1 MKYKLIEKIS
11 IPMPRHK
18 NKKDVGEKIIAKAQC
33 EKEYLILDLFRHK
46 RYIGRY
52 ALNIETGE
60 HAGRYD
66 SGDWNTQKLIRI
78 MGYDPLYESFYN
90 SRIFEKFQW
99 DTQEDM
105 EIVKNAM
112 QTVFSDKYLLAKIES
127 MEEDYGREKRLR
139 SLDNKFRKINRL
151 MEGIANNDEAFKEW
165 LYKICSTERY
175 LFWNKRNNTYG
186 CSNCGS
192 QIPEKNLDKPK
203 QGEIRKCPECGQ
215 AAVVKKRTQ
224 QIWTK
229 TRVCKLERVTPE
241 YGVARHYRV
250 EIEHCINGHHVFPE
264 EGVRILLYNKG
275 HVKPNYMILYNQ
287 DGETYEWNNGLT
299 RSDWYTSNARNKR
312 MDVCFLYPEGI
323 SEALKGTGYENMT
336 NAFIE
341 MSRQKL
347 KLDYNAAMAAGYRI
361 RGFGTMME
369 YLVKGR
375 FYKLCQETASSC
387 WAYNGSYLGP
397 LSVDGNNI
405 EDVMG
410 LKDKQKINRL
420 RDENGGYIRLEW
432 LKYAEVYSCK
442 IPKNTMDYLERNRI
456 TTKEIEQLPGGITAR
471 MSIEQIVNYIRKQAG
486 KYYRTPQKA
495 LSQWADYL
503 FMCKAQN
510 KNLNDEL
517 FYKPKDL
524 KQRHDELV
532 TDKKKLDTVRRMGEN
547 PELRQQEARIME
559 EKFPGTTEVMK
570 EIKEKYEFAAEGYRM
585 IMPENPV
592 EIVQE
597 GYALHHCAGSSERYF
612 NRIENR
618 ETFIGFL
625 RREQEP
631 GIPFY
636 TIEFEPGG
644 TIRQNRSYYDEE
656 PGIEEI
662 RGFLKLWQK
671 EIKKRL
677 TKEDKKHA
685 AQSAILREQNI
696 KELQEKQNTFVL
708 KKLEEDFMEAI

>member
-1 MKYKLIEKIS
+1 MKYKLIEKVP
-11 IPMPRHK
+11 IPIPRHK
-18 NKKDVGEKIIAKAQC
+18 NKKDIGEKIIVKAQT
-33 EKEYLILDLFRHK
+33 EKEYLILDLFRYK
-46 RYIGRY
+46 RYISRY
-52 ALNIETGE
+52 VLNTETGE
-60 HAGRYD
+60 YAGRYEQ
-66 SGDWNTQKLIRI
+66 GDWNTQKLIRI

-90 SRIFEKFQW
+90 SRILEKVQW
-99 DTQEDM
+99 DTKEDI
-105 EIVKNAM
+105 ETVKNAV
-112 QTVFSDKYLLAKIES
+112 QTVYSDKYLLSKIES
-127 MEEDYGREKRLR
+127 MEEDYGKEKRLR
-139 SLDNKFRKINRL
+139 SLDNKYRKIDRL
-151 MEGIANNDEAFKEW
+151 MEGITDNDEEFKEW

-175 LFWNKRNNTYG
+175 LFWNKGNNTYG

-192 QIPEKNLDKPK
+192 QILEKNLDKPR
-203 QGEIRKCPECGQ
+203 QGETRKCPECGQ
-215 AAVVKKRTQ
+215 PAVVKKRTQ
-224 QIWTK
+224 RIWSK
-229 TRVCKLERVTPE
+229 TRACKLERITPE
-241 YGVARHYRV
+241 YGVARHYRA
-250 EIEHCINGHHVFPE
+250 EIKHCINGHRVFLE

-275 HVKPNYMILYNQ
+275 HVRPNYMIFYNQ
-287 DGETYEWNNGLT
+287 DGETYEWSNGLT
-299 RSDWYTSNARNKR
+299 RSDWYTSNPQNKR
-312 MDVCFLYPEGI
+312 MEDCFLYPKGI
-323 SEALKGTGYENMT
+323 PEALKGTEYESVT
-336 NAFIE
+336 NAFVE
-341 MSRQKL
+341 MARL
-347 KLDYNAAMAAGYRI
+347 GLMLNYNSLMAAGCRLHKL
-361 RGFGTMME
+361 GTMME
-369 YLVKGR
+369 YLAKGR
-375 FYKLCQETASSC
+375 FYRLCKETARSC
-387 WAYNGSYLGP
+387 RAYNGSYSGP
-397 LSVDGNNI
+397 LSVNGNSI
-405 EDVMG
+405 EEVMG
-410 LKDKQKINRL
+410 LTDKQKINRL
-420 RDENGGYIRLEW
+420 RDENGGCIRLEW
-432 LKYAEVYSCK
+432 LKYAEAYGCK
-442 IPKNTMDYLERNRI
+442 IPKNTMDYLEENRI
-456 TTKEIEQLPGGITAR
+456 ATKEIEELPDEITDR

-486 KYYRTPQKA
+486 KHYGTPQRA
-495 LSQWADYL
+495 LSQWVDYL
-503 FMCKAQN
+503 FMRKAQN

-524 KQRHDELV
+524 KQRHDELI
-532 TDKKKLDTVRRMGEN
+532 TDKKKLDTVRRMSEN

-570 EIKEKYEFAAEGYRM
+570 EVKDKSEFAAEGYRM

-592 EIVQE
+592 EIVRE

-685 AQSAILREQNI
+685 AKSAILREQNI
-696 KELQEKQNTFVL
+696 KELQKNQNTFVL

>member
-1 MKYKLIEKIS
+1 MKYKLIEKI
-11 IPMPRHK
+11 PVPTPRHK
-18 NKKDVGEKIIAKAQC
+18 SKKDIGEKIVAKAQS
-33 EKEYLILDLFRHK
+33 EKEYLILDLFRYK

-52 ALNIETGE
+52 VLNTETGE

-66 SGDWNTQKLIRI
+66 QGDWNTQKLIRI
-78 MGYDPLYESFYN
+78 MGYDPLYESFLHP
-90 SRIFEKFQW
+90 RILEKFRW
-99 DTQEDM
+99 DTEEDI
-105 EIVKNAM
+105 ETVKNAI
-112 QTVFSDKYLLAKIES
+112 QSVYSDKYLLSKIEG
-127 MEEDYGREKRLR
+127 MEEDYDKEKRLR
-139 SLDNKFRKINRL
+139 RLDNKYRRIDRL
-151 MEGIANNDEAFKEW
+151 MEGITDDDDEFKEW
-165 LYKICSTERY
+165 LYEVCSTERY
-175 LFWNKRNNTYG
+175 LFWNKESKTYG

-192 QIPEKNLDKPK
+192 RIPEKNLEKPR
-203 QGEIRKCPECGQ
+203 QGETRKCPECGQ

-224 QIWTK
+224 QICSK
-229 TRVCKLERVTPE
+229 TRACKLERVTPE
-241 YGVARHYRV
+241 YGVARHYRA
-250 EIEHCINGHHVFPE
+250 EIEHSINGHRIFLE

-275 HVKPNYMILYNQ
+275 HVRPGYMIFYNQ
-287 DGETYEWNNGLT
+287 DGETYEWESGLT
-299 RSDWYTSNARNKR
+299 RSDWYTSNPRNKR
-312 MDVCFLYPEGI
+312 MEDCFLYPKGI
-323 SEALKGTGYENMT
+323 PEALKGTGYEGMT
-336 NAFIE
+336 NAFVE
-341 MSRQKL
+341 MARL
-347 KLDYNAAMAAGYRI
+347 GLVLNYNSLMAAGCRNH
-361 RGFGTMME
+361 GLGTMME
-369 YLVKGR
+369 YLAKGR
-375 FYKLCQETASSC
+375 FYRLCQETARSC
-387 WAYNGSYLGP
+387 WAYDGSYLGP
-397 LSVDGNNI
+397 LSVDGSSI

-410 LKDKQKINRL
+410 LTDKQKINRL
-420 RDENGGYIRLEW
+420 RDENGGCIRLEW
-432 LKYAEVYSCK
+432 LKYAETYSCK
-442 IPKNTMDYLERNRI
+442 IPKTTMDYLERNKI
-456 TTKEIEQLPGGITAR
+456 TTDEIGELPDEVTAK
-471 MSIEQIVNYIRKQAG
+471 MSIEQIVNYIRKQTG
-486 KYYRTPQKA
+486 KHYRTPKST
-495 LSQWADYL
+495 LNQWSDYL

-532 TDKKKLDTVRRMGEN
+532 TDKKKLEAVRRMSEN
-547 PELRQQEARIME
+547 PQLRQQEARIME

-570 EIKEKYEFAAEGYRM
+570 EVKEKYEFAAEGYRM
-585 IMPENPV
+585 IMPETPV

-631 GIPFY
+631 GVPFY

-677 TKEDKKHA
+677 TKEDKEHA

-696 KELQEKQNTFVL
+696 KELQENKNIFVL